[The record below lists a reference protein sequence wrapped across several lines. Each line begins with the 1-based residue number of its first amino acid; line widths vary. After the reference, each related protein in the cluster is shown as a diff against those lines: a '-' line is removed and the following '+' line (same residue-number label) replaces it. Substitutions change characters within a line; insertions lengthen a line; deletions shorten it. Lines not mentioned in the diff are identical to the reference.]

1 MNRKEFIKKCGYAC
15 LGFSTAAVLLQSCA
29 GTKILSAKIMGD
41 DLVVALKDFE
51 INQGGQVTYRKY
63 LIIQNDLLQ
72 YPICVYRFSAQEFTA
87 LLMKCSHQ
95 GAELTAYGDK
105 LVCAA
110 HGSEFTNAG
119 DVATGPADKSL
130 RAFPIQISSHQLN
143 ISLKAI

>member
-1 MNRKEFIKKCGYAC
+1 MNRKEFLKKCGFAC
-15 LGFSTAAVLLQSCA
+15 LGLSAGAHLMQSCA
-29 GTKILSAKIMGD
+29 GAKSLSAKISGD
-41 DLVVALKDFE
+41 DLIVPLKDFE
-51 INQGGQVTYRKY
+51 LSRGGQLSHRKY
-63 LIIQNDLLQ
+63 LIVHHDLLQ
-72 YPICVYRFSAQEFTA
+72 YPICVYRFSAKEFTA

-130 RAFPIQISSHQLN
+130 RAFPVRISSQQLN